1 MENNVSI
8 VRADEAQMSVFGSKS
23 NFETAQRMAQA
34 LCSSNIVPTSYQGP
48 QNLANCIIAL
58 DIANRLG
65 SNPLMIMQ
73 NLYVVHGNPSFSSKF
88 LIACLNNCGKFSP
101 IRYEFKGKVGT
112 DEWSCRASAVDKQGE
127 ILCGAWVS
135 IKMAKDEG
143 WYGKNGSKWKTM
155 PELMLQYRAAAFFQ
169 RVYAPEISMG
179 LISREEY
186 DDGVIIEENI
196 PTAQPAA
203 PADPSAI
210 PAESKEEMS
219 ISTGTEGTQESA
231 QESEQT
237 ASPANDIAQTQNT
250 QQGAD
255 NGANSAPTPAGTRSP
270 MGKQAIPSMFND

>member
-34 LCSSNIVPTSYQGP
+34 LCSSNIVPTAYQGP

-101 IRYEFKGKVGT
+101 IRYEFKGKVGS
-112 DEWSCRASAVDKQGE
+112 DDWSCRASAVDKQGE
-127 ILCGAWVS
+127 ILYGAWVS
-135 IKMAKDEG
+135 IGMAKAEG

-186 DDGVIIEENI
+186 DDGIIIDENI
-196 PTAQPAA
+196 PAAQSPA
-203 PADPSAI
+203 PADPSSI

-219 ISTGTEGTQESA
+219 ISTGTEGTQES
-231 QESEQT
+231 EQM
-237 ASPANDIAQTQNT
+237 ASPANGQGQMQNA

-255 NGANSAPTPAGTRSP
+255 NGANAASSPTGTRSP
-270 MGKQAIPSMFND
+270 MGKQAIPSMFDD